1 MNKIQ
6 FAIYLMALLLCACS
20 EDKKDAPIDIMTPDE
35 KPKWELLLDEYGLN
49 PSQRENINSIG
60 EVFSVGNTKLLLGQ
74 RNYNAWIAR
83 FDNNGNEIKSFEM
96 PQSSDWKYS
105 YFNSKSRVLING
117 DLLIVRGWFHNN
129 SQYTDFANG
138 YYEERLSVFNIN
150 SFTEVDY
157 DVYNG
162 DFNGNN
168 YNVYVYPSNGRC
180 LLIKDPS
187 SGQDEFYVVGENGKF
202 LYGREWGENEIS
214 FFRRF
219 GQYAVP
225 ESCFLIF
232 LTDEIVAPVLSNEK
246 YFDSYKII
254 NLKDWG
260 LVKEIGEKDG
270 LKPFGD
276 RIEEEGVIYMPDT
289 TYLEENKIKY
299 VYSEKKRITDEIS
312 GNVKYKVLDRYCYDI
327 DIKDYR
333 VSFVGK
339 IK

>member
-20 EDKKDAPIDIMTPDE
+20 EDKKDAPIDITPDE

-168 YNVYVYPSNGRC
+168 KGFGLDTVVTFLKGENMFRMVSNKG
-180 LLIKDPS
+180 LIKLT
-187 SGQDEFYVVGENGKF
+187 GKNG
-202 LYGREWGENEIS
+202 
-214 FFRRF
+214 
-219 GQYAVP
+219 
-225 ESCFLIF
+225 SCEMFDIDFDFNGTLI
-232 LTDEIVAPVLSNEK
+232 
-246 YFDSYKII
+246 YFDISI
-254 NLKDWG
+254 DSF
-260 LVKEIGEKDG
+260 EQDFE
-270 LKPFGD
+270 FG
-276 RIEEEGVIYMPDT
+276 
-289 TYLEENKIKY
+289 
-299 VYSEKKRITDEIS
+299 
-312 GNVKYKVLDRYCYDI
+312 
-327 DIKDYR
+327 
-333 VSFVGK
+333 SFTL
-339 IK
+339 